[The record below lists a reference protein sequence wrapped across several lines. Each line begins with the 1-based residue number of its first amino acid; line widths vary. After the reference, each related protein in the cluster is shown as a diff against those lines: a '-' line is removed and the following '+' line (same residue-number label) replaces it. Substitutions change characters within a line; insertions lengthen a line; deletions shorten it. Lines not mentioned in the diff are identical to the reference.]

1 MCAGEEVRALH
12 PQSEP
17 ETQMLC
23 QCHWMFTFAYQYVRV
38 LYLIYENKIIIS
50 VFKSFS
56 IKIP

>member
-23 QCHWMFTFAYQYVRV
+23 WSVDVYFC
-38 LYLIYENKIIIS
+38 IS
-50 VFKSFS
+50 ICTRPISD
-56 IKIP
+56 I